1 MNNVVPAHN
10 ADLGQQQQGNGD
22 HRCCRCVDRVQFLFG
37 SPEDQQED
45 GDNQQLHFIDTDL
58 THFFQ
63 QPGNCFFTAFDFVDF
78 RRHQVHHQLIQANGH
93 QQ

>member
-22 HRCCRCVDRVQFLFG
+22 HRRCRCVDRVQFLFG

-45 GDNQQLHFIDTDL
+45 GDNSSFISSTLTYPFLSAAWQLFL
-58 THFFQ
+58 Y
-63 QPGNCFFTAFDFVDF
+63 
-78 RRHQVHHQLIQANGH
+78 RL
-93 QQ
+93 